1 VQRASR
7 PTPVTLLAAAHLGPA
22 LAVTLIVA
30 LLAAFSALPAGT
42 TALVTGAVLAGQL
55 TIGWGNDLLD
65 LDRDRH
71 AGRSDKPLA
80 SGELSSLHVQAG
92 IALALVACVVLSLSA
107 GWRSAVVH
115 LLLVVGSGH
124 AYNVGLKATEG
135 SWVPYAVAFG
145 SLPAVVTFAGTSPE
159 APPWWMVTAA
169 AALGVAAHFLN
180 TLPDFEDDVA
190 TGVRGLPHR
199 LGRPTS
205 RFLAT
210 ALLLAASVTSVLG
223 PGSPP
228 PWGWAVLAATVA
240 LAAVALLG
248 RGRLPF
254 QAAVAIALLD
264 VALLAGRAA

>member
-1 VQRASR
+1 
-7 PTPVTLLAAAHLGPA
+7 
-22 LAVTLIVA
+22 
-30 LLAAFSALPAGT
+30 
-42 TALVTGAVLAGQL
+42 
-55 TIGWGNDLLD
+55 
-65 LDRDRH
+65 
-71 AGRSDKPLA
+71 
-80 SGELSSLHVQAG
+80 
-92 IALALVACVVLSLSA
+92 VLSLSA

-115 LLLVVGSGH
+115 LLLVVASGH
-124 AYNVGLKATEG
+124 AYNVGLKATAA

-210 ALLLAASVTSVLG
+210 ALLLAASGTSVLG
-223 PGSPP
+223 PGAPP
-228 PWGWAVLAATVA
+228 PWGWAVLLATVA

>member
-1 VQRASR
+1 MQRASR
-7 PTPVTLLAAAHLGPA
+7 PSLVTLLAAAHLGPA
-22 LAVTLIVA
+22 LAVTLIAA
-30 LLAAFSALPAGT
+30 LLAAFSALPAST
-42 TALVTGAVLAGQL
+42 TVLVTGAVLAGQL

-80 SGELSSLHVQAG
+80 SGELSPLHVRAG
-92 IALALVACVVLSLSA
+92 IALALVACVLLSLSA

-115 LLLVVGSGH
+115 LLLVVASGH
-124 AYNVGLKATEG
+124 AYNVGLKATAA

-223 PGSPP
+223 PGAPP
-228 PWGWAVLAATVA
+228 PWGWAVLLATVA